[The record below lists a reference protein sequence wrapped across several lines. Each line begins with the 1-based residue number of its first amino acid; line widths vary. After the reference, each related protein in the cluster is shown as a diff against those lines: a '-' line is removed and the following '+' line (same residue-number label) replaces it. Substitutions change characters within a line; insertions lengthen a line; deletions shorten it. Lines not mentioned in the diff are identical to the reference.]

1 MLSNKL
7 PSNYFS
13 KFFNNLIYKQTTQQT
28 KKFFSEK
35 TEKKNFVLET
45 IQNRRSTRAF
55 KKNQVPKKQIET
67 IINSA
72 LLSPS
77 SRNQQP
83 WRAHIVR
90 NEKLLREIGTHI
102 YDELSPQIPRFSE
115 RKKKLKVSE
124 TVFYDAPT
132 VIFITMD
139 KSRVVTDRSQMDIG
153 IFLGMLINSAQSLK
167 IDSIPIGVI
176 LRKQDYIH
184 KKLSFNDN
192 EVLKVALALGYKD
205 PERNIV
211 EKKDFLSEIEW
222 VK

>member
-1 MLSNKL
+1 MLSNNL

-28 KKFFSEK
+28 KKILSEK
-35 TEKKNFVLET
+35 PKKKIL
-45 IQNRRSTRAF
+45 AF